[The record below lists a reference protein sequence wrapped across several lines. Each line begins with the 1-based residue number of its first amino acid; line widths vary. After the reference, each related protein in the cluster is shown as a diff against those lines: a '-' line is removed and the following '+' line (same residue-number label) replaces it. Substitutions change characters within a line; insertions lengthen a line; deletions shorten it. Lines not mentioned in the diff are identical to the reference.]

1 MSSDQMPAPGKTKLI
16 KFPPSWAGKD
26 VKCPG
31 YARGGMLKLQFDWY
45 IRSDLPTASSK
56 SLDISNVNCD
66 CRLSFFTTVWCGH
79 PYCPPTVY
87 FVTIRTIVQTV
98 RTMGHFHLLYIPLP
112 LWPTEGAID
121 GLGNQRG
128 RGSLLRP
135 FWGGNCVSTF
145 YFLVNSEGGIVS
157 ALWASFLGDKK
168 LTFLSLYYSE
178 SLVKL
183 QGEVGNCERLWKVSQ
198 NCVNL

>member
-1 MSSDQMPAPGKTKLI
+1 MKCP
-16 KFPPSWAGKD
+16 PPSRIFAACNMSWSVLPFTFVCFWRLNFFMATI
-26 VKCPG
+26 
-31 YARGGMLKLQFDWY
+31 LKLKVAKRRLF
-45 IRSDLPTASSK
+45 K
-56 SLDISNVNCD
+56 KVSLE
-66 CRLSFFTTVWCGH
+66 RW
-79 PYCPPTVY
+79 PTVY

-98 RTMGHFHLLYIPLP
+98 RTMGHFHLLSIPLP

-145 YFLVNSEGGIVS
+145 YFLINSEGGVVS